1 MPILCYSFPFFLYIL
16 LFYFLYVFLDVSLTH
31 SLLLTI
37 VSKKFQLDIS
47 VVRARELNFVLR
59 SEIFVHYDG
68 QLRASHLIL
77 GCVPS
82 YTSYQDSSSALI
94 VGSPLLSY
102 LDIRLQGFLP
112 KGLTTSEARHLGPRL
127 VRQDSLEPIRDGS
140 RDNVFQGR
148 AVYIPVEA
156 PILEDPV
163 AEALLLRTKLLRTR
177 LSKTQLSKS
186 LFQQT

>member
-1 MPILCYSFPFFLYIL
+1 MPILCYSFPFFLHIL
-16 LFYFLYVFLDVSLTH
+16 LFYFLYMFLDVSLTH

-112 KGLTTSEARHLGPRL
+112 KGLTTSEVRHWGP
-127 VRQDSLEPIRDGS
+127 D
-140 RDNVFQGR
+140 
-148 AVYIPVEA
+148 
-156 PILEDPV
+156 
-163 AEALLLRTKLLRTR
+163 
-177 LSKTQLSKS
+177 
-186 LFQQT
+186 

>member
-1 MPILCYSFPFFLYIL
+1 MPILCYSFPFFLHIL
-16 LFYFLYVFLDVSLTH
+16 LFYFLYMFLDVSLTH
-31 SLLLTI
+31 SLILTI

-68 QLRASHLIL
+68 KLRASHLIL

-102 LDIRLQGFLP
+102 LDILLQGFLP
-112 KGLTTSEARHLGPRL
+112 KGLTTSEARHWGP
-127 VRQDSLEPIRDGS
+127 D
-140 RDNVFQGR
+140 
-148 AVYIPVEA
+148 
-156 PILEDPV
+156 
-163 AEALLLRTKLLRTR
+163 
-177 LSKTQLSKS
+177 
-186 LFQQT
+186 